1 MIKKK
6 ESKLFVQL
14 SSTFDKSRFEEMS
27 RNAKIEEFLKPE
39 GTAFVEVNSLKQAV
53 EFCRE
58 FISRFNLSSSNWLG
72 GLIVDDNFNFI
83 ARVSYNG
90 RVWNNTEENWK
101 IAKEIA
107 I

>member
-1 MIKKK
+1 MIQKR

-14 SSTFDKSRFEEMS
+14 SSTIDGSRFEEMS
-27 RNAKIEEFLKPE
+27 RNAKIEEILKPE
-39 GTAFVEVNSLKQAV
+39 GTVFVEVNSLQQAV
-53 EFCRE
+53 KLCRE
-58 FISRFNLSSSNWLG
+58 FISRFNLGSSNWLG

-83 ARVSYNG
+83 ARVSFNG

>member
-1 MIKKK
+1 MIQKRV
-6 ESKLFVQL
+6 SKLFVQL
-14 SSTFDKSRFEEMS
+14 SSTIDKSRFEEMS

-83 ARVSYNG
+83 ARVPYNG
-90 RVWNNTEENWK
+90 RVWNNTEDNWK

>member
-1 MIKKK
+1 MIEKTIN
-6 ESKLFVQL
+6 KLFVQL
-14 SSTFDKSRFEEMS
+14 GSTFDKSRFENMS
-27 RNAKIEEFLKPE
+27 RNDKIEEFLKPE
-39 GTAFVEVNSLKQAV
+39 GTVFVEVISLKQAA
-53 EFCRE
+53 ELCRE
-58 FISRFNLSSSNWLG
+58 FISRFNLSSSNWMG

-90 RVWNNTEENWK
+90 RVWNNTEDNWK

>member
-1 MIKKK
+1 MIQKR

-14 SSTFDKSRFEEMS
+14 SSTIDKSRFEEMS
-27 RNAKIEEFLKPE
+27 RNAKIEEFLKPV
-39 GTAFVEVNSLKQAV
+39 GTAFIEVNSLKQAV

-90 RVWNNTEENWK
+90 RVWNNTEDNWK

>member
-1 MIKKK
+1 MIQKR

-14 SSTFDKSRFEEMS
+14 SSTIDNSRFEEMS
-27 RNAKIEEFLKPE
+27 QNAKIEEFSKPE
-39 GTAFVEVNSLKQAV
+39 GTALVEVNSLKQAV

-58 FISRFNLSSSNWLG
+58 FISRFNLSSSNWQG

-90 RVWNNTEENWK
+90 RVWNNTEDNWQ

>member
-1 MIKKK
+1 M
-6 ESKLFVQL
+6 LN
-14 SSTFDKSRFEEMS
+14 TFYRTID
-27 RNAKIEEFLKPE
+27 
-39 GTAFVEVNSLKQAV
+39 
-53 EFCRE
+53 
-58 FISRFNLSSSNWLG
+58 LSSSNWLG

-90 RVWNNTEENWK
+90 RVWNNTEDNWK

>member
-1 MIKKK
+1 MIQKR

-14 SSTFDKSRFEEMS
+14 SSTIDKSRFEEMS

-72 GLIVDDNFNFI
+72 GLIVDDNFNFV

-90 RVWNNTEENWK
+90 RVWNNTEDNWK